1 MPESSSDNSSHPKPN
16 YYDENDRIN
25 FDGMTSDQAGAAYAI
40 DAERVAHNRDEQAKA
55 EARFAS
61 DRKKAQRFVAA
72 SKIWVKR
79 EEDKGDKKDEDWYE
93 KLKKELRDR
102 EELLKDIMAKGAT
115 AKEFDWESWAHL
127 VPEVLESSR
136 S

>member
-55 EARFAS
+55 KARFTS

-72 SKIWVKR
+72 SKIRVKR

-93 KLKKELRDR
+93 KLKKEVRDR
-102 EELLKDIMAKGAT
+102 EELLKDIIAKGAT